1 VTEDPGIRVSPRLS
15 IPWSEVEVTAVRAG
29 GPGGQNVNKVATKV
43 LLRFSVRASR
53 ALGERRRALL
63 LERLAPRLTKEGALL
78 IQSSRHRER
87 SRNLDDATERLA
99 RVLREALAP
108 VKPRV
113 ATRPTAGARRRRRED
128 KQERSARKE
137 GRRRWEP

>member
-1 VTEDPGIRVSPRLS
+1 MDPGIRVSPRLS

-29 GPGGQNVNKVATKV
+29 GPGGQNVNKVASKV
-43 LLRFSVRASR
+43 LLRFSVRTSR
-53 ALGERRRALL
+53 SLGERRRALL
-63 LERLAPRLTKEGALL
+63 LQHLAPRLTKDGELL

-87 SRNLDDATERLA
+87 SRNLEDAVERLA

-113 ATRPTAGARRRRRED
+113 ATRPTAGGRRRRRED
-128 KQERSARKE
+128 KEQRSARKE
-137 GRRRWEP
+137 GRRGWDA